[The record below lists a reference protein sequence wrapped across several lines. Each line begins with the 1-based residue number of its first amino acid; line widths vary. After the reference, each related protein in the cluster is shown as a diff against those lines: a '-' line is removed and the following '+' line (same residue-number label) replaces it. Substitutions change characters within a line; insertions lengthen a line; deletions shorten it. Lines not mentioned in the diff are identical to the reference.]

1 MDLGKAGW
9 LSSILEEVVEAHRSV
24 SVPAA
29 TPGLSGSHSSGRA
42 RARAY
47 LRQTLRASGL
57 LYGTPTEGPP
67 PAEGTPPAGAAGG
80 RVRAP
85 EEQLFLAVVRTLARM
100 ALDIALLTGAPL
112 GPRADQLLLLLATL
126 AGELDLA
133 ESIAA
138 KLQDGRALTRRL
150 QGKVEGA
157 LARRAI
163 SLAGD
168 PVYGLVL
175 HNGALYADAQMF
187 GRQAIDYFARGR
199 FQRAAAQR
207 RIDFAAKQ
215 KALLVK
221 VLAGLS
227 CADREPSY
235 AARRAILR
243 QVEDLALPS
252 AIESEL
258 KAAVKKSFK
267 HRLPVREIVAEV
279 RSKDLKHFILE
290 QALLASLVD
299 GQRSRG
305 ERAFIQELAVA
316 LRVPEADVQRLE
328 LEMAEFYA
336 RHRSVVDV
344 FTVSAAAGIM
354 GEDFVSRIQEALDK
368 NFHRVMQEVRETGDL
383 AVLLAKAARGQKLTR
398 DERRRMRAQLI
409 DVAKVIPALAIF
421 AAPGGVL
428 LLIALSKVL
437 PFNLLPSAFQDEPV
451 APPALGPG
459 EEAKEADLTQAEEA
473 AERQV
478 G

>member
-9 LSSILEEVVEAHRSV
+9 LSSLLEEAVVAHRGV
-24 SVPAA
+24 SAPAV
-29 TPGLSGSHSSGRA
+29 TPGLSALSSSGRA
-42 RARAY
+42 RARDY
-47 LRQTLRASGL
+47 LRRTLRSSGL
-57 LYGTPTEGPP
+57 LYGTPAEKASPP
-67 PAEGTPPAGAAGG
+67 PEEFTPSGTSGSS
-80 RVRAP
+80 RAP

-100 ALDIALLTGAPL
+100 ALDIALLTAAPA
-112 GPRADQLLLLLATL
+112 PPTEEHLLLLFAVFTN
-126 AGELDLA
+126 ELDVA

-138 KLQDGRALTRRL
+138 RLQEGGKATRRHHS
-150 QGKVEGA
+150 KVEGA
-157 LARRAI
+157 LEKRAI

-187 GRQAIDYFARGR
+187 GRQAIDYFARER
-199 FQRAAAQR
+199 FQRAEAQR
-207 RIDFAAKQ
+207 RIDFAARQ

-235 AARRAILR
+235 ASRRAILR

-252 AIESEL
+252 DVESDL
-258 KAAVKKSFK
+258 KAAVKKSFE
-267 HRLPVREIVAEV
+267 HRLPVRAMVAEV
-279 RSKDLKHFILE
+279 RSKDMQHFILE
-290 QALLASLVD
+290 QTLLASLVD

-305 ERAFIQELAVA
+305 ERAFIQELARA
-316 LRVPEADVQRLE
+316 LRVPDAELHQLE

-344 FTVSAAAGIM
+344 FTVTAAAGLM
-354 GEDFVSRIQEALDK
+354 GEDFVSRIQETLEK
-368 NFHRVMQEVRETGDL
+368 NLGRLMQEARETGDL
-383 AVLLAKAARGQKLTR
+383 AVLLAKAARGQGLSG

-409 DVAKVIPALAIF
+409 DVAKAIPALAIF

-437 PFNLLPSAFQDEPV
+437 PFSLLPSAFQDEP
-451 APPALGPG
+451 ALPPEFAEGKPETPLAALP
-459 EEAKEADLTQAEEA
+459 ESS
-473 AERQV
+473 ERRV

>member
-9 LSSILEEVVEAHRSV
+9 LSSMLEEAVAAHAG
-24 SVPAA
+24 VPTLAPA
-29 TPGLSGSHSSGRA
+29 LSLPEGSHGRA
-42 RARAY
+42 RARIY
-47 LRQTLRASGL
+47 LRRMLRASGL
-57 LYGTPTEGPP
+57 LYGTPADNKPQAGEGE
-67 PAEGTPPAGAAGG
+67 PAASPKA
-80 RVRAP
+80 RAP

-100 ALDIALLTGAPL
+100 ALDIAVLTGAPA
-112 GPRADQLLLLLATL
+112 GRREDQLLLLFAMLT
-126 AGELDLA
+126 GELEMARAID
-133 ESIAA
+133 A
-138 KLQDGRALTRRL
+138 KLQEKAGATRRL

-199 FQRAAAQR
+199 FELKAAQR

-215 KALLVK
+215 KALLVE
-221 VLAGLS
+221 VLAGLA
-227 CADREPSY
+227 CADREPSP
-235 AARRAILR
+235 AMRRAILR
-243 QVEDLALPS
+243 QVEDLALPD
-252 AIESEL
+252 AIESEV
-258 KAAVKKSFK
+258 KVAVKKSFE
-267 HRLPVREIVAEV
+267 HRLAVRTMVTGV
-279 RSKDLKHFILE
+279 RSYDMKHFIVE

-305 ERAFIQELAVA
+305 ERAFLKELTDA
-316 LRVPEADVQRLE
+316 LQVPEKEVQQLE
-328 LEMAEFYA
+328 LHMAEFYA
-336 RHRSVVDV
+336 KHRSVVDV
-344 FTVSAAAGIM
+344 FTVTAAAGLM
-354 GEDFVSRIQEALDK
+354 GEDFVSRIQEALDE

-398 DERRRMRAQLI
+398 EERRRMRAQLI

-428 LLIALSKVL
+428 LLLALSKVL
-437 PFNLLPSAFQDEPV
+437 PFNLLPSAFQDEP
-451 APPALGPG
+451 PPAPEPG
-459 EEAKEADLTQAEEA
+459 EPAQTESAS
-473 AERQV
+473 ERQV

>member
-9 LSSILEEVVEAHRSV
+9 LSSILGEAVAAHAD
-24 SVPAA
+24 VPTLALA
-29 TPGLSGSHSSGRA
+29 PTLPEGSPGRA

-47 LRQTLRASGL
+47 LRRMLRASGL
-57 LYGTPTEGPP
+57 LYGTPADNKPPATEGEAPESP
-67 PAEGTPPAGAAGG
+67 K
-80 RVRAP
+80 VRAP

-100 ALDIALLTGAPL
+100 ALDIALLTGAPP
-112 GPRADQLLLLLATL
+112 GRREDQLLLLFAMLT
-126 AGELDLA
+126 GELEVAKAID
-133 ESIAA
+133 A
-138 KLQDGRALTRRL
+138 KLQEGAGATRRL

-187 GRQAIDYFARGR
+187 GRQAIDYFSRGR
-199 FQRAAAQR
+199 FELKAAQR

-215 KALLVK
+215 KALLVE
-221 VLAGLS
+221 VLAGLA
-227 CADREPSY
+227 CADREPSP
-235 AARRAILR
+235 AMRRAIMR
-243 QVEDLALPS
+243 QVEDLALPD
-252 AIESEL
+252 AIESEV
-258 KAAVKKSFK
+258 KVAVKKSFE
-267 HRLPVREIVAEV
+267 HRLGVRTMVAGV
-279 RSKDLKHFILE
+279 RSYDMKHFIVE

-305 ERAFIQELAVA
+305 ERAFLKELTDA
-316 LRVPEADVQRLE
+316 LRVPAEEVQQLE
-328 LEMAEFYA
+328 LHMAEFYA
-336 RHRSVVDV
+336 KHRSVVDV
-344 FTVSAAAGIM
+344 FTVTAAAGVM
-354 GEDFVSRIQEALDK
+354 GEDFVSRIQEALDE

-398 DERRRMRAQLI
+398 EERKRMRAQLI

-428 LLIALSKVL
+428 LLLALSKVL
-437 PFNLLPSAFQDEPV
+437 PFNLLPSSFQDEP
-451 APPALGPG
+451 APPPEPA
-459 EEAKEADLTQAEEA
+459 AEADSVS
-473 AERQV
+473 ERRV